1 MTRDERQQV
10 EREAFETAI
19 AIVQKYQNDHWRR
32 LRVNEICSE
41 IKCLLRKRQLAG
53 FEAVEKV

>member
-1 MTRDERQQV
+1 MTSDEREQAR
-10 EREAFETAI
+10 REAFETAI

-41 IKCLLRKRQLAG
+41 IKVLLRKQQLAVS
-53 FEAVEKV
+53 EAVDKV